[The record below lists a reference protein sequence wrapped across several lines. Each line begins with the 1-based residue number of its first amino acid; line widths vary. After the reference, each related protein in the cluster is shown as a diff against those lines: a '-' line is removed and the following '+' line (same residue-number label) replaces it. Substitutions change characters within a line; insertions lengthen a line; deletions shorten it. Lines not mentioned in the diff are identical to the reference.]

1 MNIMTRHLHLIT
13 EDIAGFAAVLAQA
26 FLRLCL
32 CALRTPFR
40 RALRVPNTVYPI
52 LIYQI
57 PFPLPWR
64 VRSTFG
70 VAALGAWGP
79 DVKRNLGGRLLM
91 FRKVIQRRPKARL
104 GRRHLRK
111 R

>member
-1 MNIMTRHLHLIT
+1 MNIMTCHLHLYS
-13 EDIAGFAAVLAQA
+13 EDMAGFAAVLAQA

-57 PFPLPWR
+57 VSLLLWR
-64 VRSTFG
+64 LRSTFG
-70 VAALGAWGP
+70 VAAKGAWGP
-79 DVKRNLGGRLLM
+79 DVKRNLVGRLRML
-91 FRKVIQRRPKARL
+91 RKVIQRRRKARL
-104 GRRHLRK
+104 GRWHLRK